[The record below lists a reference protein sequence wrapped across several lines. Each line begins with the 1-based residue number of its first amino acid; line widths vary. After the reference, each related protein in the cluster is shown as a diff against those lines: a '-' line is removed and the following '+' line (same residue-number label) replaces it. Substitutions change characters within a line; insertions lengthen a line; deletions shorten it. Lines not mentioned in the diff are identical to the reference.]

1 MEAAVVSSTEGVVH
15 ILLGKLGEFLS
26 DKYVLLSG
34 VRHEIQELKDDLESM
49 NACLRDLAAAGDY
62 HQTQQT
68 RTWMKQ
74 VREVAYDAEDCI
86 DSFRYHVGGDRY
98 RDEDLAGWL
107 RRTVLRPLT
116 TLRAMYKLAVEV
128 QSLKARAL
136 MVSERR
142 LRYKLEPPAAAS
154 SSGEYAPR
162 CYDDLDRRLPALSVD
177 ESRRRP
183 QQDQSRPQAAGHG
196 RRRRRLGPPEGGV
209 HRRLRRPR
217 QDDAGGDG
225 VQEPRGAGHPAQGI
239 RDGDPELQPSSSA
252 GIVGGAALRA
262 NARFTLLHEEDD
274 HGSRRILRGI
284 ETKDIPQLLA
294 HCSTHLRDKRYF
306 VVVDDVW
313 SLEDWASLKPAFPDN
328 DIHSRVV
335 ITTRNR
341 QVAESCCSLP
351 VDRVYSM
358 DVLQDDQSRKLFFN
372 TVFRS
377 NKCPAGYRRLETI
390 SGNILAKC
398 GGLPLAI
405 VSVGGMLAQ
414 AENKTPA
421 EWMKVCDRLGSRL
434 STSAMMERM
443 RRIMSLSYHD
453 LLYHLKACFLYL
465 SVFREGYEIKRGP
478 LVRRW
483 AAEGFVGGRREC
495 TPEEAAGKYLDEF
508 VGRSIVTPT
517 RVVSNGV
524 VRCCKV
530 HDIMLEM
537 MTEKCMEENFISLLG
552 SPSKHGHQQHAM
564 MVAAGHDKIRRLSV
578 HGAHTSQGKQAG
590 GVHDKHLCRR
600 RIKKDE
606 EQDDVLSSGD
616 LSCVRSLLMLR
627 CIEKPIPV
635 ISFAKLKL
643 IRVLDLEGCRWLS
656 NHDLE
661 DICKLSLLRYLSL
674 RDTGVQR
681 LPRLIGRLKEL
692 LTLDIRET
700 DVRALPETITRLG
713 RLRHLLA
720 GRYRYY
726 TRSHRVKLFEP
737 FEAVTIPP
745 GLAAMGSLQTI
756 AHANIASSS
765 IAMGEL
771 GDLPGLTKLC
781 VMNCE
786 EGPSKWEPF
795 VISLNKLSYSLRS
808 LSILHWQYDNAG
820 LEALLDLTSPP
831 IFLEKFFLWGKLST
845 LPSWVSHLSN
855 LVDLCLRENFLNGE
869 VIIEQLGKL
878 PSLLSLKLYRASYL
892 GRELRF
898 REKLFPR
905 LKQLIVDN
913 LPNIEELSFQG
924 GAPQLERLTLAVLK
938 KPEDGIFGIDKL
950 PMLKEVEF
958 YGHIMIDSVV
968 AEMLH
973 TERIPPARSPQ
984 PWKLAVVVSST
995 EGVVRILL
1003 AKLGDFLSD
1012 KYVLLTAVPPR
1023 DTGAQGRPREHER
1036 LPPRP
1041 RRRRR
1046 RRPDPADED
1055 VDEAGEGGV
1064 AYNAEDCIDGFWH
1077 HRGRHYRGDEG
1088 LVAGWL
1094 RRTVIQPL
1102 ETLRAMH
1109 KLALDVQSLKAR
1121 ALKVSERRLRY
1132 KLEPPAT
1139 ATAAWTVPSYDDLDR
1154 RLPALNMDESRGP
1167 ASWASAARRKPSSSC
1182 WRTVVIMA
1190 ATTTRRRLAGRWSI
1204 SIVGFGGLG
1213 KTTLAATVYNS
1224 PIDGAGDPA
1233 PGVRDGVPELRPPR
1247 AAGVVAEAARRD
1259 AIDERSAQMEAPQP
1273 SLPQAIPSVI
1283 HGERELCIPE
1293 NLFRRLKH
1301 LIVDNL
1307 PNLDE
1312 LSFQGGAPEL
1322 GRLTLPF
1329 LKEPAD
1335 GIVGIDKLLRLKE
1348 VEFFGHTTVDSVVE
1362 GMVDVYKAH
1371 PNRPRVYRND
1381 RPMEDSESSS

>member
-107 RRTVLRPLT
+107 RRTVPRPLT

-177 ESRRRP
+177 ESRLVGVRSKTRAVLKLLDMVGDDDGSARRKVV
-183 QQDQSRPQAAGHG
+183 S
-196 RRRRRLGPPEGGV
+196 
-209 HRRLRRPR
+209 
-217 QDDAGGDG
+217 
-225 VQEPRGAGHPAQGI
+225 
-239 RDGDPELQPSSSA
+239 
-252 GIVGGAALRA
+252 IVGFGGLGKTTLAAMVYKSPAVRGIQHRAFVTVTRSCNLRA
-262 NARFTLLHEEDD
+262 LLESLVEQLFAPMRDSRCSTKKTTTD
-274 HGSRRILRGI
+274 HDEILRGI
-284 ETKDIPQLLA
+284 ETKDIPQILA

-421 EWMKVCDRLGSRL
+421 EWMKVCDRLGSGL

-453 LLYHLKACFLYL
+453 LPYHLKACFLYL

-627 CIEKPIPV
+627 CIEKPIPA

-700 DVRALPETITRLG
+700 DVKALPETITRLG

-756 AHANIASSS
+756 AHANVVSSS

-808 LSILHWQYDNAG
+808 LAILHWQYDNAG

-855 LVDLCLRENFLNGE
+855 LVDLCLRDNFLNGE

-968 AEMLH
+968 AKMV
-973 TERIPPARSPQ
+973 
-984 PWKLAVVVSST
+984 AVC
-995 EGVVRILL
+995 R
-1003 AKLGDFLSD
+1003 
-1012 KYVLLTAVPPR
+1012 
-1023 DTGAQGRPREHER
+1023 
-1036 LPPRP
+1036 
-1041 RRRRR
+1041 
-1046 RRPDPADED
+1046 
-1055 VDEAGEGGV
+1055 
-1064 AYNAEDCIDGFWH
+1064 N
-1077 HRGRHYRGDEG
+1077 
-1088 LVAGWL
+1088 
-1094 RRTVIQPL
+1094 
-1102 ETLRAMH
+1102 
-1109 KLALDVQSLKAR
+1109 
-1121 ALKVSERRLRY
+1121 
-1132 KLEPPAT
+1132 
-1139 ATAAWTVPSYDDLDR
+1139 
-1154 RLPALNMDESRGP
+1154 
-1167 ASWASAARRKPSSSC
+1167 
-1182 WRTVVIMA
+1182 
-1190 ATTTRRRLAGRWSI
+1190 
-1204 SIVGFGGLG
+1204 
-1213 KTTLAATVYNS
+1213 
-1224 PIDGAGDPA
+1224 
-1233 PGVRDGVPELRPPR
+1233 
-1247 AAGVVAEAARRD
+1247 
-1259 AIDERSAQMEAPQP
+1259 
-1273 SLPQAIPSVI
+1273 
-1283 HGERELCIPE
+1283 
-1293 NLFRRLKH
+1293 
-1301 LIVDNL
+1301 
-1307 PNLDE
+1307 
-1312 LSFQGGAPEL
+1312 
-1322 GRLTLPF
+1322 
-1329 LKEPAD
+1329 
-1335 GIVGIDKLLRLKE
+1335 
-1348 VEFFGHTTVDSVVE
+1348 
-1362 GMVDVYKAH
+1362 H
-1371 PNRPRVYRND
+1371 PNKPRVYRED
-1381 RPMEDSESSS
+1381 RPMEMNSESSN

>member
-1 MEAAVVSSTEGVVH
+1 MCDGLF
-15 ILLGKLGEFLS
+15 LL
-26 DKYVLLSG
+26 
-34 VRHEIQELKDDLESM
+34 
-49 NACLRDLAAAGDY
+49 C
-62 HQTQQT
+62 
-68 RTWMKQ
+68 
-74 VREVAYDAEDCI
+74 
-86 DSFRYHVGGDRY
+86 
-98 RDEDLAGWL
+98 
-107 RRTVLRPLT
+107 
-116 TLRAMYKLAVEV
+116 
-128 QSLKARAL
+128 
-136 MVSERR
+136 
-142 LRYKLEPPAAAS
+142 
-154 SSGEYAPR
+154 
-162 CYDDLDRRLPALSVD
+162 
-177 ESRRRP
+177 
-183 QQDQSRPQAAGHG
+183 
-196 RRRRRLGPPEGGV
+196 
-209 HRRLRRPR
+209 
-217 QDDAGGDG
+217 
-225 VQEPRGAGHPAQGI
+225 
-239 RDGDPELQPSSSA
+239 
-252 GIVGGAALRA
+252 
-262 NARFTLLHEEDD
+262 
-274 HGSRRILRGI
+274 
-284 ETKDIPQLLA
+284 
-294 HCSTHLRDKRYF
+294 RYF

-453 LLYHLKACFLYL
+453 LPYHLKACFLYL

-745 GLAAMGSLQTI
+745 GLAAMGSLQN
-756 AHANIASSS
+756 HC
-765 IAMGEL
+765 
-771 GDLPGLTKLC
+771 PCQRRVKLHC
-781 VMNCE
+781 
-786 EGPSKWEPF
+786 
-795 VISLNKLSYSLRS
+795 
-808 LSILHWQYDNAG
+808 
-820 LEALLDLTSPP
+820 
-831 IFLEKFFLWGKLST
+831 
-845 LPSWVSHLSN
+845 
-855 LVDLCLRENFLNGE
+855 
-869 VIIEQLGKL
+869 
-878 PSLLSLKLYRASYL
+878 
-892 GRELRF
+892 
-898 REKLFPR
+898 
-905 LKQLIVDN
+905 
-913 LPNIEELSFQG
+913 
-924 GAPQLERLTLAVLK
+924 
-938 KPEDGIFGIDKL
+938 
-950 PMLKEVEF
+950 
-958 YGHIMIDSVV
+958 
-968 AEMLH
+968 
-973 TERIPPARSPQ
+973 
-984 PWKLAVVVSST
+984 
-995 EGVVRILL
+995 
-1003 AKLGDFLSD
+1003 
-1012 KYVLLTAVPPR
+1012 
-1023 DTGAQGRPREHER
+1023 
-1036 LPPRP
+1036 
-1041 RRRRR
+1041 
-1046 RRPDPADED
+1046 
-1055 VDEAGEGGV
+1055 
-1064 AYNAEDCIDGFWH
+1064 
-1077 HRGRHYRGDEG
+1077 
-1088 LVAGWL
+1088 
-1094 RRTVIQPL
+1094 
-1102 ETLRAMH
+1102 
-1109 KLALDVQSLKAR
+1109 
-1121 ALKVSERRLRY
+1121 
-1132 KLEPPAT
+1132 
-1139 ATAAWTVPSYDDLDR
+1139 
-1154 RLPALNMDESRGP
+1154 
-1167 ASWASAARRKPSSSC
+1167 
-1182 WRTVVIMA
+1182 
-1190 ATTTRRRLAGRWSI
+1190 
-1204 SIVGFGGLG
+1204 
-1213 KTTLAATVYNS
+1213 
-1224 PIDGAGDPA
+1224 
-1233 PGVRDGVPELRPPR
+1233 
-1247 AAGVVAEAARRD
+1247 
-1259 AIDERSAQMEAPQP
+1259 
-1273 SLPQAIPSVI
+1273 
-1283 HGERELCIPE
+1283 HG
-1293 NLFRRLKH
+1293 
-1301 LIVDNL
+1301 
-1307 PNLDE
+1307 
-1312 LSFQGGAPEL
+1312 
-1322 GRLTLPF
+1322 
-1329 LKEPAD
+1329 
-1335 GIVGIDKLLRLKE
+1335 
-1348 VEFFGHTTVDSVVE
+1348 
-1362 GMVDVYKAH
+1362 
-1371 PNRPRVYRND
+1371 
-1381 RPMEDSESSS
+1381 

>member
-154 SSGEYAPR
+154 SSGDKTRAVLKLLDMVG
-162 CYDDLDRRLPALSVD
+162 DDDGSARRKVVS
-177 ESRRRP
+177 
-183 QQDQSRPQAAGHG
+183 
-196 RRRRRLGPPEGGV
+196 
-209 HRRLRRPR
+209 
-217 QDDAGGDG
+217 
-225 VQEPRGAGHPAQGI
+225 
-239 RDGDPELQPSSSA
+239 
-252 GIVGGAALRA
+252 IVGFGGLGKTTLAAMVYKSPAVRGIQHRAFVTVTRSCNLRA
-262 NARFTLLHEEDD
+262 LLESLVEQLFAPMRDSRCSTKKTTTD
-274 HGSRRILRGI
+274 HDEILRGI

-968 AEMLH
+968 AEMV
-973 TERIPPARSPQ
+973 
-984 PWKLAVVVSST
+984 AVC
-995 EGVVRILL
+995 R
-1003 AKLGDFLSD
+1003 
-1012 KYVLLTAVPPR
+1012 
-1023 DTGAQGRPREHER
+1023 
-1036 LPPRP
+1036 
-1041 RRRRR
+1041 
-1046 RRPDPADED
+1046 
-1055 VDEAGEGGV
+1055 
-1064 AYNAEDCIDGFWH
+1064 N
-1077 HRGRHYRGDEG
+1077 
-1088 LVAGWL
+1088 
-1094 RRTVIQPL
+1094 
-1102 ETLRAMH
+1102 
-1109 KLALDVQSLKAR
+1109 
-1121 ALKVSERRLRY
+1121 
-1132 KLEPPAT
+1132 
-1139 ATAAWTVPSYDDLDR
+1139 
-1154 RLPALNMDESRGP
+1154 
-1167 ASWASAARRKPSSSC
+1167 
-1182 WRTVVIMA
+1182 
-1190 ATTTRRRLAGRWSI
+1190 
-1204 SIVGFGGLG
+1204 
-1213 KTTLAATVYNS
+1213 
-1224 PIDGAGDPA
+1224 
-1233 PGVRDGVPELRPPR
+1233 
-1247 AAGVVAEAARRD
+1247 
-1259 AIDERSAQMEAPQP
+1259 
-1273 SLPQAIPSVI
+1273 
-1283 HGERELCIPE
+1283 
-1293 NLFRRLKH
+1293 
-1301 LIVDNL
+1301 
-1307 PNLDE
+1307 
-1312 LSFQGGAPEL
+1312 
-1322 GRLTLPF
+1322 
-1329 LKEPAD
+1329 
-1335 GIVGIDKLLRLKE
+1335 
-1348 VEFFGHTTVDSVVE
+1348 
-1362 GMVDVYKAH
+1362 H
-1371 PNRPRVYRND
+1371 PNKPRVYRED
-1381 RPMEDSESSS
+1381 RPMEMDSESSN

>member
-49 NACLRDLAAAGDY
+49 NACLRDLAAASDY

-98 RDEDLAGWL
+98 HDEDLAGWL

-136 MVSERR
+136 KVSERR

-177 ESRRRP
+177 ESRLVGVRGKTRAVLKLLDMVGDDDGSARRKVV
-183 QQDQSRPQAAGHG
+183 S
-196 RRRRRLGPPEGGV
+196 
-209 HRRLRRPR
+209 
-217 QDDAGGDG
+217 
-225 VQEPRGAGHPAQGI
+225 
-239 RDGDPELQPSSSA
+239 
-252 GIVGGAALRA
+252 IVGFGGLGKTTLAAMVYKSPAVRGIQHRAFVTVTRSCNLRA
-262 NARFTLLHEEDD
+262 LLESLVEQLFAPMRDSRCSTKKTTTD
-274 HGSRRILRGI
+274 HDEILRGI

-421 EWMKVCDRLGSRL
+421 EWMKVCDRLGSGL

-453 LLYHLKACFLYL
+453 LPYHLKACFLYL
-465 SVFREGYEIKRGP
+465 SVFREGGGP

-495 TPEEAAGKYLDEF
+495 TPEEAAGKYLDKF

-737 FEAVTIPP
+737 FEDVTIPP

-756 AHANIASSS
+756 AHANVASSS

-795 VISLNKLSYSLRS
+795 
-808 LSILHWQYDNAG
+808 YDNAG

-968 AEMLH
+968 AEMV
-973 TERIPPARSPQ
+973 
-984 PWKLAVVVSST
+984 AVC
-995 EGVVRILL
+995 R
-1003 AKLGDFLSD
+1003 
-1012 KYVLLTAVPPR
+1012 
-1023 DTGAQGRPREHER
+1023 
-1036 LPPRP
+1036 
-1041 RRRRR
+1041 
-1046 RRPDPADED
+1046 
-1055 VDEAGEGGV
+1055 
-1064 AYNAEDCIDGFWH
+1064 N
-1077 HRGRHYRGDEG
+1077 
-1088 LVAGWL
+1088 
-1094 RRTVIQPL
+1094 
-1102 ETLRAMH
+1102 
-1109 KLALDVQSLKAR
+1109 
-1121 ALKVSERRLRY
+1121 
-1132 KLEPPAT
+1132 
-1139 ATAAWTVPSYDDLDR
+1139 
-1154 RLPALNMDESRGP
+1154 
-1167 ASWASAARRKPSSSC
+1167 
-1182 WRTVVIMA
+1182 
-1190 ATTTRRRLAGRWSI
+1190 
-1204 SIVGFGGLG
+1204 
-1213 KTTLAATVYNS
+1213 
-1224 PIDGAGDPA
+1224 
-1233 PGVRDGVPELRPPR
+1233 
-1247 AAGVVAEAARRD
+1247 
-1259 AIDERSAQMEAPQP
+1259 
-1273 SLPQAIPSVI
+1273 
-1283 HGERELCIPE
+1283 
-1293 NLFRRLKH
+1293 
-1301 LIVDNL
+1301 
-1307 PNLDE
+1307 
-1312 LSFQGGAPEL
+1312 
-1322 GRLTLPF
+1322 
-1329 LKEPAD
+1329 
-1335 GIVGIDKLLRLKE
+1335 
-1348 VEFFGHTTVDSVVE
+1348 
-1362 GMVDVYKAH
+1362 H
-1371 PNRPRVYRND
+1371 PNKPRVYRED
-1381 RPMEDSESSS
+1381 RPMEMDSESSN

>member
-34 VRHEIQELKDDLESM
+34 VRREIQELKDDLESM

-116 TLRAMYKLAVEV
+116 TLRAMYKLAAEV

-564 MVAAGHDKIRRLSV
+564 MVAAGHDKIQRLSV

-968 AEMLH
+968 AEMV
-973 TERIPPARSPQ
+973 
-984 PWKLAVVVSST
+984 AVC
-995 EGVVRILL
+995 R
-1003 AKLGDFLSD
+1003 
-1012 KYVLLTAVPPR
+1012 
-1023 DTGAQGRPREHER
+1023 
-1036 LPPRP
+1036 
-1041 RRRRR
+1041 
-1046 RRPDPADED
+1046 
-1055 VDEAGEGGV
+1055 
-1064 AYNAEDCIDGFWH
+1064 N
-1077 HRGRHYRGDEG
+1077 
-1088 LVAGWL
+1088 
-1094 RRTVIQPL
+1094 
-1102 ETLRAMH
+1102 
-1109 KLALDVQSLKAR
+1109 
-1121 ALKVSERRLRY
+1121 
-1132 KLEPPAT
+1132 
-1139 ATAAWTVPSYDDLDR
+1139 
-1154 RLPALNMDESRGP
+1154 
-1167 ASWASAARRKPSSSC
+1167 
-1182 WRTVVIMA
+1182 
-1190 ATTTRRRLAGRWSI
+1190 
-1204 SIVGFGGLG
+1204 
-1213 KTTLAATVYNS
+1213 
-1224 PIDGAGDPA
+1224 
-1233 PGVRDGVPELRPPR
+1233 
-1247 AAGVVAEAARRD
+1247 
-1259 AIDERSAQMEAPQP
+1259 
-1273 SLPQAIPSVI
+1273 
-1283 HGERELCIPE
+1283 
-1293 NLFRRLKH
+1293 
-1301 LIVDNL
+1301 
-1307 PNLDE
+1307 
-1312 LSFQGGAPEL
+1312 
-1322 GRLTLPF
+1322 
-1329 LKEPAD
+1329 
-1335 GIVGIDKLLRLKE
+1335 
-1348 VEFFGHTTVDSVVE
+1348 
-1362 GMVDVYKAH
+1362 H
-1371 PNRPRVYRND
+1371 PNKPRVYRED
-1381 RPMEDSESSS
+1381 RPMGMDSESSN